1 MRAFFIGATAIAATA
16 FSSTAH
22 AAPGDI
28 LIKVRGGYALHS
40 GSSKVAID
48 IDGSTVTAKAK
59 DAVGGE
65 ASLTFF
71 MTNHIAIEIAL
82 GGSSY
87 DLKDARGHALL
98 SAGLI
103 TPYATAQYHL
113 LPGSRFFRPY
123 VGIGV
128 AYANFYSEKA
138 GSLLTDRTDLF
149 DTSYS
154 TNLKGELAPVGQVGA
169 DVAIND
175 RFYINVDGKYLGA
188 NSKLTIDQGGDRQTL
203 SHKMRSIIVGAGVG
217 LRF

>member
-1 MRAFFIGATAIAATA
+1 MRAFFIGATALAATA
-16 FSSTAH
+16 FTGAAH

-48 IDGSTVTAKAK
+48 IDGSAVTAKAK
-59 DAVGGE
+59 DAVAGE
-65 ASLTFF
+65 ASITFF
-71 MTNHIAIEIAL
+71 MTNHIATEIAL

-87 DLKDARGHALL
+87 DLKDARGHTLL

-103 TPYATAQYHL
+103 TPYATVQYHL

-138 GSLLTDRTDLF
+138 GGLLTDRNDF
-149 DTSYS
+149 DTSVS
-154 TNLKGELAPVGQVGA
+154 TNLKGELAPVGQIGA

-175 RFYINVDGKYLGA
+175 RFYVNVDGKYLGA

-203 SHKMRSIIVGAGVG
+203 PHKMRSIIAGAGMG
-217 LRF
+217 FRF